1 MFDKPT
7 MQAIHCIDWLFTK
20 KIIYA
25 TILTGGRENGTY
37 IKITT

>member
-1 MFDKPT
+1 
-7 MQAIHCIDWLFTK
+7 MQLKNCLDWLFTK